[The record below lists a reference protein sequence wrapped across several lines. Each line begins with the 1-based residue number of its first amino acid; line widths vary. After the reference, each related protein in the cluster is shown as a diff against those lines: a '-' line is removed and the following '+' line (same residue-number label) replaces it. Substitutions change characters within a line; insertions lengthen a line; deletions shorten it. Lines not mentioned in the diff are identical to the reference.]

1 VQTLANAVILL
12 WGWRRFT
19 VAFVAGAA
27 SALAFAPFY
36 AFPILW
42 LTIPVFVWLID
53 GAEAGEHATWPRR
66 LLPAA
71 IVGFAFGFGFFV
83 AGLWWIGAAFLVDAG
98 RFAWALPLA
107 VLALPAVLALFWAI
121 GAAVAR
127 GLWSEG
133 WQRLLVFALAM
144 AITEWL
150 RGHLL
155 TGFPWNAFGYS
166 LTPAPVMM
174 QSASLVG
181 VWGLTLA
188 AFFIF
193 AVPVLFVDD
202 ASRMLGSARVVIGI
216 AIALLLAHVGYGVI
230 RLADGPDPL
239 VPGVHLRVV
248 QPAIPQDERWATERS
263 EDIMNRYVDLSLGG
277 LSNMEGITHLIWPES
292 AFPFLL
298 TERPSALLAI
308 ADLLPHGTAL
318 ITGAARAERIAGND
332 GSPLV
337 FNSAYV
343 IDDDGEIR
351 AAYDKVHLVPFGEY
365 LPFRSVLGALGLRQL
380 IALPAGF
387 SPGQRLRTLAL
398 SNAPP
403 FGALIC
409 YEVIF
414 PGSAVESGNRPGW
427 LLNLTNDAWYGAT
440 PGPYQH
446 FLQARVRAVEEG
458 LPLVRAANS
467 GISAIVD
474 AHGRVLASL
483 DLDRVGIV
491 DGGLP
496 ASLPP
501 TPYGRFGDLIFLG
514 LLVVNACAAVVGK
527 IFRERRSVWLTI
539 DTKRDA

>member
-1 VQTLANAVILL
+1 MQALADAIIVL

-19 VAFVAGAA
+19 VALIAGGL

-42 LTIPVFVWLID
+42 LTVPVFIWLID
-53 GAEAGEHATWPRR
+53 GAEPEERTTWFRR

-71 IVGFAFGFGFFV
+71 VVGFGFGFGFFV

-107 VLALPAVLALFWAI
+107 VVALPALLALFWAV
-121 GAAVAR
+121 GAAAAR
-127 GLWSEG
+127 LFWSEG
-133 WQRLLVFALAM
+133 WPRLLVFAGTM
-144 AITEWL
+144 AIAEWL
-150 RGHLL
+150 RGHLF
-155 TGFPWNAFGYS
+155 TGFPWNAFGYA
-166 LTPAPVMM
+166 LTPAPLMM

-181 VWGLTLA
+181 IWGLTLA

-193 AVPVLFVDD
+193 AIPILLVDDSSNSGNERRAGYVAIGVAAVLF
-202 ASRMLGSARVVIGI
+202 
-216 AIALLLAHVGYGVI
+216 LAHIGFGAI
-230 RLADGPDPL
+230 RLAGGPDLL

-248 QPAIPQDERWATERS
+248 QPAIPQNERWAADRS
-263 EDIMNRYVDLSLGG
+263 DDTMNRYVNLSRSGSG
-277 LSNMEGITHLIWPES
+277 VEGITHLIWPES

-298 TERPSALLAI
+298 TERPSALEAI
-308 ADLLPHGTAL
+308 ADLLPKGTML
-318 ITGAARAERIAGND
+318 ITGAARAERVAGSD
-332 GSPLV
+332 DPPLV

-343 IDDDGEIR
+343 IDDGGEIR

-365 LPFRSVLGALGLRQL
+365 LPFRSVLGAFGLRQL
-380 IALPAGF
+380 IALPTGF
-387 SPGQRLRTLAL
+387 SAGQRLRTLSL
-398 SNAPP
+398 PDAPP
-403 FGALIC
+403 FGPLIC

-414 PGSAVESGNRPGW
+414 PGDAVEPGNRPGW
-427 LLNLTNDAWYGAT
+427 LLNLTNDAWYGST

-483 DLDRVGIV
+483 DLGRVGIV

-496 ASLPP
+496 TSLPP
-501 TPYGRFGDLIFLG
+501 TPYGQFGDLIFFALI
-514 LLVVNACAAVVGK
+514 VVNACLAIVGK
-527 IFRERRSVWLTI
+527 IYRARQSI
-539 DTKRDA
+539 